1 MTGVQTCALPISGLK
16 QPNSYLCAVNP
27 DTLEILDGLQLP
39 EPATVPHSIAM
50 FEGKI
55 AIYIGMNS
63 GCRRAFWNPGAK
75 KLSMDETWHVTPI
88 QEGQT
93 TADAP
98 SLLGDWVVLQLNGL
112 GSKVKASS
120 VAVANVNDAKNM
132 KVVYPFGELK
142 KDEWSFAPPKAC
154 TDAENS
160 MIYSADMGMAKIAGI
175 KIDQATGELKTVF
188 VLDNMSTTF
197 QPMYGPKDKRVLVL
211 TNMKKNVPAEPN
223 DLALFTQNYTEQVTW
238 NDAATGRK
246 LAESDFFE
254 PLMINA
260 LVTPGFGGRCYFP
273 TQKGFIVLQVKPAT
287 AASK

>member
-1 MTGVQTCALPISGLK
+1 
-16 QPNSYLCAVNP
+16 
-27 DTLEILDGLQLP
+27 
-39 EPATVPHSIAM
+39 
-50 FEGKI
+50 
-55 AIYIGMNS
+55 
-63 GCRRAFWNPGAK
+63 
-75 KLSMDETWHVTPI
+75 
-88 QEGQT
+88 
-93 TADAP
+93 
-98 SLLGDWVVLQLNGL
+98 
-112 GSKVKASS
+112 
-120 VAVANVNDAKNM
+120 
-132 KVVYPFGELK
+132 
-142 KDEWSFAPPKAC
+142 
-154 TDAENS
+154 

-211 TNMKKNVPAEPN
+211 TNMKKNVPHEPN

-273 TQKGFIVLQVKPAT
+273 TQKGFIVLQVKPAA